1 MQAYKASLREIQFAL
16 NEILDFNAHYS
27 NLPGAED
34 ARPDMVNAII
44 GEAAKLAE
52 NVIAPLNRTGEEE
65 GCQWRVGIVCT
76 PVGFKK
82 PTINMQRLAG

>member
-16 NEILDFNAHYS
+16 NEILDFNAQPS
-27 NLPGAED
+27 SED